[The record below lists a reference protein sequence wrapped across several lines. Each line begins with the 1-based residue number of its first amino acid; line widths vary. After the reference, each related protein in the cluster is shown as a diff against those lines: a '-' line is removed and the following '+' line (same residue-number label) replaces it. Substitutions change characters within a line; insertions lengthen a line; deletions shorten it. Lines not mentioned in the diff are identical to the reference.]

1 MAKSHLRPVRADSS
15 EGAEVAGDRGA
26 AVVPDRPR
34 WVPVALGLALVVTLA
49 LLVWSRLQMGDQIS
63 LMSDQIAELEA
74 EVAQRDELILAQ
86 DRRITDV
93 RTDINRLADLVNA
106 PLTR

>member
-1 MAKSHLRPVRADSS
+1 M
-15 EGAEVAGDRGA
+15 
-26 AVVPDRPR
+26 VPDRPR